1 MPCLVAQRAGRWG
14 TLGGGLA
21 VATATAATAPAAATA
36 SYPTPTTAAT
46 TAAAFASSPV
56 VATPTT
62 RGATASAVAGTVSRP
77 VARLIA
83 IVTGT
88 TATTATVITA
98 AWRAA
103 TTGAPTKARAATTE
117 AATNARA
124 ATTEAATNARAAG
137 VGPLE
142 ELAAL
147 VLAPSAGEERA
158 ALVRALLRDRPL
170 HGCLVAAAGWRRAV
184 ATAASI
190 ATRRHGSLRGRPVP
204 TEAAATTKATP
215 SSATH
220 VRAVS

>member
-124 ATTEAATNARAAG
+124 AG